1 VAFPGAVGFGATAT
15 GGRGSAA
22 VYVTNLNDSGTG
34 SLRDAVSVG
43 HRVIVFS
50 VGGAIQLASPL
61 SVSGDLTLAGQTAPG
76 GGIAVQAAEV
86 SFSNSSNI
94 IVRHMRFREGT
105 DDPDTGKS
113 SLSADSSMQLILD
126 HVSIEFGKWD
136 NCDINAG
143 MDVTMQRSI
152 IADPI
157 GQQFNAHATS
167 TSVTWY
173 ENVWS
178 SAHNRNPLAKGNTQF
193 INNVIYNFQAGYTA
207 GDSSGDFTHDIVNN
221 YLITGPSTTSAAD
234 AFFQMSNQSVYSSG
248 NEIDNN
254 KDGTLSGTTIVAMGS
269 TALTAPWA
277 PTTTSLATATAAQA
291 YAYDVAHAGA
301 LPRDQVDTSVIADVT
316 SLGKTGSLWTTQAA
330 TNLAN
335 GGYGTITGGTAPVDT
350 DSDGIPDAWETSHG
364 LSATDASD
372 ALEETLCTG
381 YTNLE
386 VYINELADSLE

>member
-1 VAFPGAVGFGATAT
+1 MAFPGAVGFGATAT

-34 SLRDAVSVG
+34 SLRDAVSVS

-50 VGGAIQLASPL
+50 VGGAI
-61 SVSGDLTLAGQTAPG
+61 V
-76 GGIAVQAAEV
+76 
-86 SFSNSSNI
+86 
-94 IVRHMRFREGT
+94 
-105 DDPDTGKS
+105 
-113 SLSADSSMQLILD
+113 
-126 HVSIEFGKWD
+126 
-136 NCDINAG
+136 
-143 MDVTMQRSI
+143 
-152 IADPI
+152 
-157 GQQFNAHATS
+157 AT
-167 TSVTWY
+167 
-173 ENVWS
+173 
-178 SAHNRNPLAKGNTQF
+178 
-193 INNVIYNFQAGYTA
+193 
-207 GDSSGDFTHDIVNN
+207 
-221 YLITGPSTTSAAD
+221 
-234 AFFQMSNQSVYSSG
+234 
-248 NEIDNN
+248 
-254 KDGTLSGTTIVAMGS
+254 GS

-277 PTTTSLATATAAQA
+277 TTTSSLATATAAQA

-301 LPRDQVDTSVIADVT
+301 LPRDPVDAAVIADVT

-372 ALEETLCTG
+372 ALQETLCSG